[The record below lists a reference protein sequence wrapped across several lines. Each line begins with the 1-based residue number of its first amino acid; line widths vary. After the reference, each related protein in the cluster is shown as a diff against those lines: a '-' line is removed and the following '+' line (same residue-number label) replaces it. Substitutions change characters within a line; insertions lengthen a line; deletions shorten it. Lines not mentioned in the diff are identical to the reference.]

1 MEPLT
6 AIWPEPKELPGRYVK
21 LLPLRA
27 ELHGEDLWKVLGGP
41 HNAALWQ
48 YMPEG
53 PFTHREAFD
62 AAICQAQS
70 QTDPLFFAIV
80 DSSSRQALGRCAF
93 LNIKPNHRTIE
104 VGHLIYAPQLQRT
117 RGATETFYLLAK
129 YAFDEL
135 QYRRL
140 EWKCNALNARSRSAA
155 LRLGF
160 RFEGIFRQHM
170 IIKGRNRDSAWFSI
184 IDQEW
189 PTVKAALE
197 DWLAD
202 ENFDERGTQRK
213 RLVIA
218 N

>member
-1 MEPLT
+1 
-6 AIWPEPKELPGRYVK
+6 
-21 LLPLRA
+21 
-27 ELHGEDLWKVLGGP
+27 
-41 HNAALWQ
+41 
-48 YMPEG
+48 
-53 PFTHREAFD
+53 
-62 AAICQAQS
+62 
-70 QTDPLFFAIV
+70 
-80 DSSSRQALGRCAF
+80 

-129 YAFDEL
+129 YAFDKL
-135 QYRRL
+135 HYRRL
-140 EWKCNALNARSRSAA
+140 EWKCNALNTRSRSAA
-155 LRLGF
+155 MRLGF

-189 PTVKAALE
+189 PAVKAASE
-197 DWLAD
+197 NWLAE
-202 ENFDERGTQRK
+202 ENFDECGIQRK